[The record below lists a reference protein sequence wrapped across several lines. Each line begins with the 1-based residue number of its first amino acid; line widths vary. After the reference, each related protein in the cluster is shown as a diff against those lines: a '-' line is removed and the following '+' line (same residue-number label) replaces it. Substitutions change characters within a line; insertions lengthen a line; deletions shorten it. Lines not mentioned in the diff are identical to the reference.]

1 VGHID
6 STAFRHD
13 PEVRK
18 EALYYARTGG
28 IVHDQFWHSLEVR
41 RDLNPARFDHNHPN
55 IAGYFTPPSL
65 LGSQPHGPILDDLRH
80 RFEINPARFTHYH
93 PFWGPVFEIEPH
105 FSGVPPI
112 VTPPPSGTPGGTSF
126 PPPSGGPTPGAVP
139 EPSSLSLVAIG
150 VLLVG
155 LWARWRAS

>member
-28 IVHDQFWHSLEVR
+28 LYPDHFWHSLEAR
-41 RDLNPARFDHNHPN
+41 RDLNPARFDRNHPN
-55 IAGYFTPPSL
+55 IAGYFTPPTT

-80 RFEINPARFTHYH
+80 RYEINPARFTHYH
-93 PFWGPVFEIEPH
+93 EFWGPIMAMEPR
-105 FSGVPPI
+105 GVTTPPI
-112 VTPPPSGTPGGTSF
+112 VL

-150 VLLVG
+150 VLLAG